1 MPWFISSFHTDVWLQ
16 VCRFITW
23 TSSTLFWICT
33 NLQICIYSDWLKFFD
48 ILGKSCNTEYY
59 FYLWRWYHSQWSYS
73 IFNFFKAIK
82 GVWWMPWLWEA
93 TKDVVS
99 CDKLRGAAHK
109 HYIRRF
115 PNGTT
120 QYTEGVL
127 SERKPTLGTE
137 TSKYQEEKK
146 TNVISWVVASEKEIA
161 QTQAACCLG
170 VVGPHLE
177 TVIKLNFLE
186 S

>member
-1 MPWFISSFHTDVWLQ
+1 
-16 VCRFITW
+16 
-23 TSSTLFWICT
+23 
-33 NLQICIYSDWLKFFD
+33 
-48 ILGKSCNTEYY
+48 
-59 FYLWRWYHSQWSYS
+59 
-73 IFNFFKAIK
+73 
-82 GVWWMPWLWEA
+82 MPWLWEA

-127 SERKPTLGTE
+127 SERKPTQGTE
-137 TSKYQEEKK
+137 TSKYLEEKK
-146 TNVISWVVASEKEIA
+146 TNVISWVVASEKETA
-161 QTQAACCLG
+161 QTRVACCSG

-177 TVIKLNFLE
+177 SDIKLNHLE
-186 S
+186 SWAIAGDSPVSTNCRGRAEPWVGRDRRNPAWICRHHPVRLNTPQRPIVNQYRKGKVKGTPNRGVK